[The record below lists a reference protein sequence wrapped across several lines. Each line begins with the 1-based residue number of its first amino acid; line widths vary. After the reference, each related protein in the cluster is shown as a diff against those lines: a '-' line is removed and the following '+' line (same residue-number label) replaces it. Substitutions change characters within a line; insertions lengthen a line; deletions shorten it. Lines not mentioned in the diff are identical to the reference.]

1 MPGSGVIANVVAV
14 IIGCAIGLTFGRFI
28 TERFRKIA
36 FYALGLSTF
45 GIGASMV
52 ISGLIKAD
60 AVGSKFAVLVLVVSL
75 VAGGLLGAG
84 RIVVVW
90 DKGFNAG
97 EESLTGVE
105 AVFSLSETADDVI
118 VRMAERE
125 TGPVTIVTADRELKS
140 RVREHKG
147 RSTATLPTLTLFEGS
162 EQSHVKRRP
171 AQHQAYGGLP
181 KGHADITKELTDVWL
196 PKEGS

>member
-1 MPGSGVIANVVAV
+1 MLFLVDGYNVTRSDDATRRLLPDDQRL
-14 IIGCAIGLTFGRFI
+14 ALMRRLATRGR
-28 TERFRKIA
+28 
-36 FYALGLSTF
+36 
-45 GIGASMV
+45 
-52 ISGLIKAD
+52 
-60 AVGSKFAVLVLVVSL
+60 
-75 VAGGLLGAG
+75 GLLGAG

-140 RVREHKG
+140 RV
-147 RSTATLPTLTLFEGS
+147 
-162 EQSHVKRRP
+162 KRRP

-196 PKEGS
+196 PKEDS